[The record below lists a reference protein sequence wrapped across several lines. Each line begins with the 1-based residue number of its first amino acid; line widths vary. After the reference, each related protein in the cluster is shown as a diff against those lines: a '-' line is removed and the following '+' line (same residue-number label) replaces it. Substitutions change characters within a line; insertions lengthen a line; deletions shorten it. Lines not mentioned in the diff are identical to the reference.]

1 MQDRRDT
8 PRLRLAYPIEVR
20 SGRDDGESLGTSVTW
35 NVSATGAY
43 FGTFHGERFSVGDSY
58 GVVISVPH
66 RPAAGGPELV
76 LGLRATGRVVRVDG
90 PERHRRFGE
99 GDLPLSGVALAFEG
113 ALDFRYGWD

>member
-1 MQDRRDT
+1 MKERRDT
-8 PRLRLAYPIEVR
+8 PRLRLSYPIELR
-20 SGRDDGESLGTSVTW
+20 SEAPGGETLGTSVTW

-43 FGTFHGERFSVGDSY
+43 FGTFEGGRFAIGQVC

-76 LGLRATGRVVRVDG
+76 LGLRTTGRVVRVDG

-99 GDLPLSGVALAFEG
+99 GDLPLSGVAIAFEG
-113 ALDFRYGWD
+113 SLDFRYGWD